1 MNETQWTHKRT
12 IQVGLAEG
20 QSKPSLLL
28 QDISTFNSRLGNL
41 LDWTCEGSEP
51 YGHYLGTLN

>member
-1 MNETQWTHKRT
+1 MNETRWTHKRA
-12 IQVGLAEG
+12 IQVWLAEA

-51 YGHYLGTLN
+51 HGPLSGNS